1 MVFKRK
7 KVTENVPKNEENP
20 PVSPVITGFVTLV
33 TFSKM
38 YLHLSMIFDSLWTF
52 FFTFV
57 LILFGITHRVLKR
70 KKNKNMVASLR
81 SLGSTTK
88 IAVLFSFS
96 GFSLY
101 TLANE
106 TASILVLLFNYMYQI
121 GILVI
126 LFYGGKKKS

>member
-1 MVFKRK
+1 M
-7 KVTENVPKNEENP
+7 PKNEENP
-20 PVSPVITGFVTLV
+20 PVSPVITGIVTLV